1 MGCGRLVLEGRIDVV
16 RASQVRKEAIEF
28 AADHGNN
35 LVMDLQQVTFIDS
48 SGLGAIV
55 GTFQTIRQAGG
66 TFYLYGIQPSVQM
79 VIELVGLDQVLPI
92 LKTEADLEAALG

>member
-1 MGCGRLVLEGRIDVV
+1 MGFGRLVLEGRIDVV
-16 RASQVRKEAIEF
+16 RASHVRKEAIEF
-28 AADHGNN
+28 AAAHDNN
-35 LVMDLQQVTFIDS
+35 LVLDLQNVTFIDS

-66 TFYLYGIQPSVQM
+66 RFYLYGIQPSVQM

-92 LKTEADLEAALG
+92 LKSEADLEAVLS